1 MGEIDAPGESTRVQ
15 ELSTAVERIVEG
27 LPGTIRRLTVSVGEC
42 SVDVTWSNRGAR
54 TAAPVAARPASTD
67 VVGSAP
73 ALAVTAPLVGAFYSR
88 PTPDAPAFVEIGAVV
103 RPGDQVALIEAMKL
117 FTPVRTELAG
127 RVIAF
132 LVADGDMVEY
142 GQPLLDLEP
151 VEE

>member
-1 MGEIDAPGESTRVQ
+1 M
-15 ELSTAVERIVEG
+15 
-27 LPGTIRRLTVSVGEC
+27 
-42 SVDVTWSNRGAR
+42 
-54 TAAPVAARPASTD
+54 
-67 VVGSAP
+67 
-73 ALAVTAPLVGAFYSR
+73 
-88 PTPDAPAFVEIGAVV
+88 V